1 MSLSREEIG
10 TRLRHQR
17 EVLGFTQ
24 KHVAQSLGLHRPTIS
39 EIEAGRRDVTS
50 QELFEFAR
58 LYVTSLNE
66 LLAEPAPSEENVT
79 TVLFR
84 RPGLETPDARR
95 AVKKFMQRCRE
106 ERELEELLAIDPPD
120 GVRPSYRVE
129 YPASTWDA
137 VQQGENIARKER
149 RRLGL
154 GGEPMRNPIDL
165 LEQQGVRI
173 APLNDNNDDGVDLDG
188 IYFETEDLGACI
200 AVNLRRDDRTGFR
213 AAFTASHEYAHWL
226 LGDVKVEEFN
236 FYADERELHEV
247 RANAFAA
254 AFLMPEE
261 GVRSYFGNVG
271 LLREGK
277 ISELSLADIV
287 RAMDYFGVS
296 RQALLYRLQNLGL
309 IATATAKD
317 LRDRDWSARDVTS
330 LARRL
335 GLGLRRQEY
344 ISTRLPIL
352 AIDGWRRGLITTGR
366 AADLLD
372 QDIAEFKMLMSD
384 LGEVREIPSDEPL
397 LGAAAAD

>member
-1 MSLSREEIG
+1 MSVSREEIG

-17 EVLGFTQ
+17 EVLGYTQ
-24 KHVAQSLGLHRPTIS
+24 KQVAESLGLHRPTIS

-50 QELFEFAR
+50 QELFEFAK
-58 LYVTSLNE
+58 LYVTSLSD
-66 LLAEPAPSEENVT
+66 LLAEPKPSEENVT

-95 AVKKFMQRCRE
+95 TVKKFMQRCRD
-106 ERELEELLAIDPPD
+106 ERELEQLLGIEPSDD
-120 GVRPSYRVE
+120 VRHSYRAE

-137 VQQGENIARKER
+137 VQQGENMAREER

-154 GGEPMRNPIDL
+154 GGEPMRNPLDL

-173 APLNDNNDDGVDLDG
+173 APLNDDGADLDG
-188 IYFETEDLGACI
+188 IYFETDELGACV

-236 FYADERELHEV
+236 FYAGERELHEV

-261 GVRSYFGNVG
+261 GVGSYFENVG
-271 LLREGK
+271 LLSEGK
-277 ISELSLADIV
+277 IVALSLGDIV

-296 RQALLYRLQNLGL
+296 RQALLYRLQNLKLIEETVAEGL
-309 IATATAKD
+309 RTQ
-317 LRDRDWSARDVTS
+317 DWPAGELIE
-330 LARRL
+330 LAERL
-335 GLGLRRQEY
+335 GLELRRQKY
-344 ISTRLPIL
+344 MSTRLPIL

-372 QDIAEFKMLMSD
+372 QDIAEFKTLMSD
-384 LGEVREIPSDEPL
+384 LGEVREVPSDEPL